1 MQSFSCYDGYME
13 KPIKSVTIR
22 IVVDLLEDMRTIA
35 RAHDRS
41 LNGEIITALRD
52 YVTRHKRAR
61 AKAEDA

>member
-1 MQSFSCYDGYME
+1 MITRYLAKDRPFITSRNS
-13 KPIKSVTIR
+13 IR